1 MSARAARQHLAAD
14 PVLSH
19 VVRQVGPMTLKPIKD
34 REPYEALVR
43 AIAHQQVHG
52 KAAEA
57 MLNRLIALVPHH
69 PFPPP
74 EAVLALPEGALRGC
88 GFSGAK
94 GAAILDIA
102 QKSAAGWVPTRRAA
116 TRLSDAALI
125 ERLVALRGVGRWTV
139 EMLLIFTLGRPDILP
154 VDDFGVREGYR
165 VAAGL
170 ETQPKPKELA
180 AIGEAW
186 APYRSAA
193 AWYLWRAADLNK
205 AGRFRVPA
213 AM

>member
-1 MSARAARQHLAAD
+1 MSARAARQHLLAD
-14 PVLSH
+14 PVLGP
-19 VVRQVGPMTLKPIKD
+19 VVAQVGAMALKPVKD

-57 MLNRLIALVPHH
+57 MLNRLIAHAPHD
-69 PFPPP
+69 PFPTP
-74 EAVLALPEGALRGC
+74 AQVLALPEGALRAC
-88 GFSGAK
+88 GFSAAK
-94 GAAILDIA
+94 QAAILDIA
-102 QKSAAGWVPTRRAA
+102 HKSAAGWVPTRRAA
-116 TRLSDAALI
+116 ARLPDAELI

-170 ETQPKPKELA
+170 DAQPKPKELA
-180 AIGEAW
+180 AIGERW
-186 APYRSAA
+186 APFRSAA
-193 AWYLWRAADLNK
+193 SWYLWRAADLNK